1 MATAKTYEDL
11 QDDVKKT
18 LIKWQPLIE
27 KCGHLETLD
36 EKLLLA
42 NTLEKL
48 RETAYGSGD
57 GSHSHVLHVNE
68 TMNVVDPTETNRLVI
83 SYDGKGNFTVIPQH
97 KDWVN
102 NIS

>member
-1 MATAKTYEDL
+1 MATKSYEDL

-18 LIKWQPLIE
+18 LMKWQPLIE

-36 EKLLLA
+36 EKLLFA

-57 GSHSHVLHVNE
+57 GSHSHVLHANE

-83 SYDGKGNFTVIPQH
+83 SYDGKGNFNVIPQH

>member
-1 MATAKTYEDL
+1 MASTKTYEDL
-11 QDDVKKT
+11 QDEVKKT
-18 LIKWQPLIE
+18 LLKWQPLIE

-57 GSHSHVLHVNE
+57 GSRSHVLHANE

-83 SYDGKGNFTVIPQH
+83 SYDGNGNFTVIPQH

>member
-1 MATAKTYEDL
+1 MATTKTYEDL
-11 QDDVKKT
+11 QDEVKKT
-18 LIKWQPLIE
+18 LMKWQPLIE

-57 GSHSHVLHVNE
+57 GSRSHVLHVNE

-83 SYDGKGNFTVIPQH
+83 SYDGKGNFNVIPQH

>member
-1 MATAKTYEDL
+1 MATKTYEDL

-18 LIKWQPLIE
+18 LMKWQPLIE

-57 GSHSHVLHVNE
+57 GSRVIHANE
-68 TMNVVDPTETNRLVI
+68 TINVVDPTETNRLVI

>member
-11 QDDVKKT
+11 QDDVKKI
-18 LIKWQPLIE
+18 LMKWQPFIE
-27 KCGHLETLD
+27 KLGHLENLD

-42 NTLEKL
+42 STLDKL
-48 RETAYGSGD
+48 RNENSASGSYT
-57 GSHSHVLHVNE
+57 LHQNE
-68 TMNVVDPTETNRLVI
+68 TVNIVDPAETNRLVV
-83 SYDGKGNFTVIPQH
+83 SYDGKGNFNVIPQH

>member
-1 MATAKTYEDL
+1 MATKTYEDL

-18 LIKWQPLIE
+18 LTKWQPLIE

-57 GSHSHVLHVNE
+57 GSRVLHKNE
-68 TMNVVDPTETNRLVI
+68 TLNVVNPSETNRLVI
-83 SYDGKGNFTVIPQH
+83 SYDEKDDFKVVRQR

-102 NIS
+102 D

>member
-1 MATAKTYEDL
+1 MSTAKTYDDL

-18 LIKWQPLIE
+18 LMKWQPLIE

-57 GSHSHVLHVNE
+57 GSRSHVLHANE
-68 TMNVVDPTETNRLVI
+68 TMNVVDSTETNRLVI
-83 SYDGKGNFTVIPQH
+83 SYDGKGNFNVIPQH

>member
-1 MATAKTYEDL
+1 MATTKTYEDL
-11 QDDVKKT
+11 QDDVKKI

-27 KCGHLETLD
+27 KCGHLETLE

-57 GSHSHVLHVNE
+57 GSNSRVLHANE
-68 TMNVVDPTETNRLVI
+68 TMNVVDPSETNRLVI
-83 SYDGKGNFTVIPQH
+83 SYDGKGNFNVIPQH

>member
-11 QDDVKKT
+11 PENEKKT
-18 LIKWQPLIE
+18 IIKWRPLIE
-27 KCGHLETLD
+27 KLGHLETID
-36 EKLLLA
+36 EQLLLA

-57 GSHSHVLHVNE
+57 GSHVLHANE

-83 SYDGKGNFTVIPQH
+83 SYDGKGNFNVIPQH

>member
-1 MATAKTYEDL
+1 MATTKTYEDL
-11 QDDVKKT
+11 QDDVKKI
-18 LIKWQPLIE
+18 LMKWQPLIE

-57 GSHSHVLHVNE
+57 GSRSHVLHENE

-83 SYDGKGNFTVIPQH
+83 SYDGKGNFNVIPQH

>member
-1 MATAKTYEDL
+1 MATKSYEDL
-11 QDDVKKT
+11 QDDIKKT
-18 LIKWQPLIE
+18 LMKWQPIIE

-57 GSHSHVLHVNE
+57 GSRSQVLHANE
-68 TMNVVDPTETNRLVI
+68 TMNIVDPTETNRLVI
-83 SYDGKGNFTVIPQH
+83 SYDGKGNFNVIPQH

>member
-1 MATAKTYEDL
+1 MATAKTYENL

-18 LIKWQPLIE
+18 LMKWQPLIE

-48 RETAYGSGD
+48 ASKAQGVQGPDYVLSHGET
-57 GSHSHVLHVNE
+57 L
-68 TMNVVDPTETNRLVI
+68 NVVDQSGTNRFVLE
-83 SYDGKGNFTVIPQH
+83 YDDNCVLCANHQH
-97 KDWVN
+97 KDWVDG
-102 NIS
+102 